1 MLCQVY
7 SVLRIFCTRACCHRV
22 PPVLSSWNIG
32 RSHVGTENLL
42 LVSLLRARHPEQG
55 LVDRGLCAEQPMTH
69 DAQHEGR
76 RRTRPDR
83 PSRRTRNGH
92 SEQHREPYVHDGNVC
107 DPKRVHALPGN
118 PENVLVW
125 TAAAHFPRPYILS
138 FSLAGPVA
146 GAGSE
151 RPVVAS
157 CARLRR
163 RGRDG
168 TARGERHRGRVR
180 VS

>member
-1 MLCQVY
+1 
-7 SVLRIFCTRACCHRV
+7 
-22 PPVLSSWNIG
+22 VLSSWNIG

-125 TAAAHFPRPYILS
+125 TAAAHFPDRTYFLS
-138 FSLAGPVA
+138 PSQGLWQELGASVPWSLAVHVYGDVDAMELHGENGIVA
-146 GAGSE
+146 AYG
-151 RPVVAS
+151 
-157 CARLRR
+157 
-163 RGRDG
+163 
-168 TARGERHRGRVR
+168 
-180 VS
+180 